1 MKGAYTNKHTREIQ
15 DVVMKNVIDLVE
27 TQVEEVR
34 ASQLISDDDSSAS
47 NNLTRDRINEMVI
60 KAVPKKKDRLV
71 GLGLRAGSSS
81 SQPPISDP
89 VIMEELREKTDRIEA
104 LETQNATILAQMVE
118 QKSTLELQSE
128 QVAETQRLNR
138 EFLEKMKELFPTQ
151 F

>member
-1 MKGAYTNKHTREIQ
+1 
-15 DVVMKNVIDLVE
+15 MKNVIDLVE

-34 ASQLISDDDSSAS
+34 DSQLISDDDSSAS
-47 NNLTRDRINEMVI
+47 NNLTRARINEMVI
-60 KAVPKKKDRLV
+60 KAVPKNKDRLV

-81 SQPPISDP
+81 SQPPIPDP

-104 LETQNATILAQMVE
+104 LETQNATILTQMAE

-138 EFLEKMKELFPTQ
+138 ELLEKMRELFPTQ

>member
-1 MKGAYTNKHTREIQ
+1 MKGVYTNKHTEEIQ
-15 DVVMKNVIDLVE
+15 DAVMKNVIDLVE

-47 NNLTRDRINEMVI
+47 NNLTRARINEMVI
-60 KAVPKKKDRLV
+60 KVVPKKKGRLV
-71 GLGLRAGSSS
+71 GLGLRVGSSS
-81 SQPPISDP
+81 SQPPIPNP

-104 LETQNATILAQMVE
+104 LETQNATILAQMAE
-118 QKSTLELQSE
+118 QKSTLKLQSE

-138 EFLEKMKELFPTQ
+138 ELLEKMRELFPAR